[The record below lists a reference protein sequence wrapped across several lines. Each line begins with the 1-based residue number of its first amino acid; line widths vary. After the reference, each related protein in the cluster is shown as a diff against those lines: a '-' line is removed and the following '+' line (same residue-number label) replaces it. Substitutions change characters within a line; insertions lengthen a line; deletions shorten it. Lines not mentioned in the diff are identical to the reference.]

1 MDWSLIIFIVAVVF
15 FAWRG
20 YKKGLL
26 KSLSRVLSLL
36 AGYVAAI
43 LYSGKV
49 FAIVESQFQLQGIV
63 AFVIASLV
71 LFFGAAMAVSF
82 LFWLLGK
89 LGSSDDS
96 PSAVSSYGGATLG
109 LVVGVIVAIVIVWTF
124 AFVRDIR
131 PAENVVAVADT
142 NKSRIEIF
150 ANRAAGKAV
159 NIALSLGSAEP
170 EVISLSTALV
180 EAPAEVAQQ
189 AQRLAGSDD
198 LKALLNDPQSQAVLN
213 SGDVEAVTKLPA
225 FQQLANNP
233 DMLALAESAGML
245 GQSGKNT
252 QAAQAALASQITD
265 IWGRMLRMKNDQR
278 VQEILN
284 DPGFQQKIQSGNPID
299 LLTNARLLELADI
312 IFSGSAAP
320 YESGNNDASSIQPES
335 SSKEIPKK
343 ETRLYRWIDKD
354 GRIHYSDVKPEP

>member
-1 MDWSLIIFIVAVVF
+1 MDWSLIILIVVVVF
-15 FAWRG
+15 FAYRG

-36 AGYVAAI
+36 AGYIAAI
-43 LYSGKV
+43 LYSGQV
-49 FAIVESQFQLQGIV
+49 FAIVDSQFQLQGIV
-63 AFVIASLV
+63 AFIIASLV

-82 LFWLLGK
+82 LFWLPEK
-89 LGSSDDS
+89 LWASNES

-124 AFVRDIR
+124 AFMRDMR

-142 NKSRIEIF
+142 NRSRIEIF
-150 ANRAAGKAV
+150 ASRAASKAV
-159 NIALSLGSAEP
+159 NTAMSLGSAEP
-170 EVISLSTALV
+170 EITSLSTALV
-180 EAPAEVAQQ
+180 EAPAVVARQ

-198 LKALLNDPQSQAVLN
+198 LKALLNDPRNQLVLD
-213 SGDVEAVTKLPA
+213 SGDVAAVQKLPA

-245 GQSGKNT
+245 DKSTNNT
-252 QAAQAALASQITD
+252 KVAQTALASQITN
-265 IWGRMLRMKNDQR
+265 IWGRVSRVKSDQR

-284 DPGFQQKIQSGNPID
+284 DPEFQQKIQSGNPID

-312 IFSGSAAP
+312 IFSNSAAP
-320 YESGNNDASSIQPES
+320 DQAGNNDANSIQPDG
-335 SSKEIPKK
+335 SSKEISKK
-343 ETRLYRWIDKD
+343 GTKIYRWTDKD
-354 GRIHYSDVKPEP
+354 GRIHYTDVNPDP